1 MYVRHFFISDPMV
14 TLTSSQQEGCVFV
27 GLKPILY
34 SLFWTFSGI
43 SPANRSRSG
52 PKSVHM
58 HRSRADN
65 VARGRPGGAG
75 P

>member
-1 MYVRHFFISDPMV
+1 MISVEVVRRVDKIRRETDCANYRIVIVGWKP
-14 TLTSSQQEGCVFV
+14 VF
-27 GLKPILY
+27 Y
-34 SLFWTFSGI
+34 WLFWTLSGI

-65 VARGRPGGAG
+65 IHKILGTIS
-75 P
+75 